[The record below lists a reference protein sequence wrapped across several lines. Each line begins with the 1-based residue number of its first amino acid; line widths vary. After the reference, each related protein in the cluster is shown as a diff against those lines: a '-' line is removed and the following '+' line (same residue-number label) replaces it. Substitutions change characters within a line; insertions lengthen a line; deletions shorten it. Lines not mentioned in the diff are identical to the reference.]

1 MVTEAVE
8 TVERSVLEPKRR
20 QRTGKKRLHF
30 GVPEKQPPG
39 VKELWSRAP
48 LEAQQR
54 AHQTCVQILAM
65 WLGKRDREAVA
76 KELAIPPLRVWQ
88 LSQQAL
94 SGMLAGLLKQPRA
107 RRGRPAADPIVSEDD
122 PRLLKK
128 KIETL
133 EQEVRDRDELLRL
146 LSQLPR
152 PTSGPP
158 ESTAA
163 AKSRRGAPRSD
174 RVGGQI
180 LGDGTAQ
187 TR

>member
-1 MVTEAVE
+1 
-8 TVERSVLEPKRR
+8 
-20 QRTGKKRLHF
+20 KRLAF
-30 GVPEKQPPG
+30 GIPEKQPPG

-48 LEAQQR
+48 IEAQQR

-76 KELAIPPLRVWQ
+76 KELSIPPLRVWQ

-94 SGMLAGLLKQPRA
+94 SGMLAGLLKQPRS
-107 RRGRPAADPIVSEDD
+107 RRGRPAAEPIVSEDD

-133 EQEVRDRDELLRL
+133 EQRVRDRDELVRL

-158 ESTAA
+158 ESNSTA
-163 AKSRRGAPRSD
+163 KGRRGAKRRD
-174 RVGGQI
+174 RVGGQVP
-180 LGDGTAQ
+180 GDEAPKA
-187 TR
+187 R